1 MKAETASTVAGIVWP
16 LSVQRTRPS
25 SSRSKRSPSGARSA
39 PSASSAAMTPAD
51 RDPTDAPRGPPT
63 EPGGRRICRAKRTRD
78 GNAGRALRRRVS
90 SSVAPQARPHP
101 PSFRSHPRSPGAGG
115 ERRGRERL
123 ARGARAR
130 KRASLARARFAA
142 IYARAASAPRAG
154 EGGGGARVDQTV
166 DRYDPRAAAFAPRDH
181 GSGAPHASNSAPPL
195 SPPSSSPARDAA
207 EDGDRGPAFAR
218 PGAEHASNARERPPA
233 ESRGAGSE
241 RAAHALSQARRPR
254 SRAGARGAGACPAP
268 VAAPDDGGPPLSPS
282 VSASFHRSD
291 RSDRLTVSNPICRRA
306 RGTSSGLHSS
316 CAPLRPRTR
325 PSWRRSPR

>member
-123 ARGARAR
+123 ASGARAR

-154 EGGGGARVDQTV
+154 EGGGRARRPDG
-166 DRYDPRAAAFAPRDH
+166 RSLRSPRRCVRPAGPRI
-181 GSGAPHASNSAPPL
+181 GRSPRQQLRSPPL
-195 SPPSSSPARDAA
+195 SSLLLPCAGRGRGWRSRPSLCPAGGRACFKRTRTPSS
-207 EDGDRGPAFAR
+207 
-218 PGAEHASNARERPPA
+218 
-233 ESRGAGSE
+233 
-241 RAAHALSQARRPR
+241 
-254 SRAGARGAGACPAP
+254 
-268 VAAPDDGGPPLSPS
+268 
-282 VSASFHRSD
+282 
-291 RSDRLTVSNPICRRA
+291 
-306 RGTSSGLHSS
+306 
-316 CAPLRPRTR
+316 
-325 PSWRRSPR
+325 